1 MGECQDLGFD
11 DGEYLVYCFKNLD
24 VQEFKKFLKIV
35 DELYD
40 LKFRIYEK
48 FKEAE
53 EKVYSEMAVEDKIR
67 EIIK

>member
-35 DELYD
+35 EDLYD
-40 LKFRIYEK
+40 LSFRINEK
-48 FKEAE
+48 LKEAE
-53 EKVYSEMAVEDKIR
+53 EKIYLELNVEEKIKEM
-67 EIIK
+67 IK